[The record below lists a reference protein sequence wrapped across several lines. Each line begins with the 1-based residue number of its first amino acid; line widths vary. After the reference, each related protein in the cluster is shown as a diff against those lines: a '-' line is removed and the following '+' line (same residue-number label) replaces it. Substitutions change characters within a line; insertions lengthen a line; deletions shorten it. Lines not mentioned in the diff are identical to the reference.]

1 MVPVITCRLDL
12 SYVFSEYVLC
22 APCTFVRYKPI
33 SVSNELSDLYASLE
47 AEYLQKSHQ
56 DSQRLQHQPLH
67 HEDEYPQQSH
77 MRRPA
82 RERLEQQ
89 SHEEEDD
96 YIQQPHKRRPARERL
111 PEEHQ
116 EEDDE
121 DLPRSHKRR
130 PARERLPE
138 QPQEEDDEDLPRSH
152 KRRPARERLQ
162 QSPAV
167 VDYGDDE
174 YEEDDEYEDE
184 PPNYDV

>member
-1 MVPVITCRLDL
+1 MVITCRLDL
-12 SYVFSEYVLC
+12 SYVLSEYSLC

-33 SVSNELSDLYASLE
+33 AVSNELSDLYASLE

-67 HEDEYPQQSH
+67 HEDEYLQQSH

-111 PEEHQ
+111 PE
-116 EEDDE
+116 
-121 DLPRSHKRR
+121 
-130 PARERLPE
+130 
-138 QPQEEDDEDLPRSH
+138 QPQEEEDEDLPRSH